1 MNATRTIPPASLH
14 EEWSVAVM
22 TRWATAF
29 GGVRGGV
36 RALQSVRAE
45 EAGGSA
51 VGTDPRRAPTGRAEA
66 LLRLASDERATAYER
81 ALAAERAAALL
92 RRTA

>member
-29 GGVRGGV
+29 GGVRDV
-36 RALQSVRAE
+36 RALQPVRAE
-45 EAGGSA
+45 EAGGSD
-51 VGTDPRRAPTGRAEA
+51 VGTDPRRAPVGRAEA
-66 LLRLASDERATAYER
+66 LLRLAADERATAYER